1 MKRSMWRF
9 VLIAALLT
17 LAAVPAAVNAAP
29 STQTGQNL
37 LLNPGFE
44 SPYNSDGA
52 AGSWVRWHQDSGDLC
67 TTKPEDWNFAC
78 KPSWSQELDV
88 SRYGL
93 TRSGTSQHIGVQYMP
108 WHAGVW
114 QTVNVAPGS
123 RVRFSVWGYS
133 RASNE
138 QPPAPSVLDRLPRM
152 QVGIDPNGN
161 GQWNNPGVIWSAEV
175 NALDSWQ
182 QLSIEATVGAAGKVT
197 VFVSSNFRLI
207 MPLAHMDSWWDD
219 AMLQVITEA
228 TPAPTSPP
236 PPPPAPTSPPGPPP
250 PPPATSTPRPDG
262 SIVHVVRSGDTLSSI
277 ALQYNVPLEQ
287 IQRLN
292 ATSIG
297 PNNLIVVG
305 QELVIALPAVPPTPT
320 TPPQPPTPEAS
331 PTSPTASVCVLAYHD
346 RNGDTFRQVDSE
358 EMLPNAVFLLGTAI
372 GLVGQYTT
380 DGLSE
385 PYCFTNL
392 PIDTYRLILQPP
404 PGYVGSGPSET
415 MLGVGSAVR
424 MDIAMGARRSEGT
437 PTPVVEQPGGGGGEA
452 RPVNWAGLLRAAIG
466 VAGLLMLM
474 LAVVVLVIFLTRR
487 R

>member
-1 MKRSMWRF
+1 MKRYTWGS
-9 VLIAALLT
+9 VLMIALLL
-17 LAAVPAAVNAAP
+17 LAAIPAVVGAAP
-29 STQTGQNL
+29 SAQTGQNL
-37 LLNPGFE
+37 LINPGFE
-44 SPYNSDGA
+44 SPYNADGA
-52 AGSWVRWHQDSGDLC
+52 ASGWVRWHQDSGNLC
-67 TTKPEDWNFAC
+67 HPDNRPADWNIAC
-78 KPSWSQELDV
+78 KPNWSQELDV
-88 SRYGL
+88 NRFGL
-93 TRSGTSQHIGVQYMP
+93 TRSGTSQHIGVQYLT

-133 RASNE
+133 RASEE
-138 QPPAPSVLDRLPRM
+138 QPPAPSIPDRLPRM

-161 GQWNNPGVIWSAEV
+161 GQWNNAGVIWSAEV

-207 MPLAHMDSWWDD
+207 TPLAHMDTWWDD
-219 AMLQVITEA
+219 AMLQVVTVA
-228 TPAPTSPP
+228 TPAPTS
-236 PPPPAPTSPPGPPP
+236 PPPAPTSPPGPPP

-305 QELVIALPAVPPTPT
+305 QELVISLPAVPPTPT
-320 TPPQPPTPEAS
+320 SPPVPPTPEVP
-331 PTSPTASVCVLAYHD
+331 PTPQGASVCVLAYHD

-358 EMLPNAVFLLGTAI
+358 EMLPNATFLLGTAS

-385 PYCFTNL
+385 PYCFANL
-392 PIDTYRLILQPP
+392 PVNTYRLILQPP
-404 PGYVGSGPSET
+404 PGYVASGPSET
-415 MLGVGSAVR
+415 MLGVGSALR

-437 PTPVVEQPGGGGGEA
+437 PTPSAEQPGEEEEA
-452 RPVNWAGLLRAAIG
+452 RPINWSSILRALVGI
-466 VAGLLMLM
+466 AGLLMLM
-474 LAVVVLVIFLTRR
+474 LAVVVLVVFLVRR